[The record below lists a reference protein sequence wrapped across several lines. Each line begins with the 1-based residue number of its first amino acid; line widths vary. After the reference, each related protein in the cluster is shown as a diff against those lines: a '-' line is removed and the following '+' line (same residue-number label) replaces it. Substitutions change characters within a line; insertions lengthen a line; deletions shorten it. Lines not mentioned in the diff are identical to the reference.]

1 MSELIRTEEIAAAD
15 AGANGEETSRRAL
28 LRNLALVALAG
39 PLTEEAAAQVH
50 QHVAEAKKPA
60 AGPYKPKYFTAHEF
74 ETLAVLSEII
84 IPGARA
90 AGAAEFVDLLASNNM
105 EFAAP
110 FSGGMAWLDRE
121 FERRFQV
128 DFLKATGAQRTEVLD
143 LIAYRKNRTAEL
155 GPGIEFFDLAR
166 RMAADAYF
174 TSREGVKAIGF
185 MGNGAMAKFE
195 VPRAVLDYVNGR
207 SPV

>member
-15 AGANGEETSRRAL
+15 AVETSRRTL

-39 PLTEEAAAQVH
+39 PLTEEAAGQVH
-50 QHVAEAKKPA
+50 QHVAEAKKKA
-60 AGPYKPKYFTAHEF
+60 AGVYKPKYFTAHEF
-74 ETLAVLSEII
+74 ETLAVLSEMI

-110 FSGGMAWLDRE
+110 FSGGMLWLDHE
-121 FERRFQV
+121 FERRFQT
-128 DFLKATGAQRTEVLD
+128 DFLKAGAAQRKEVLD
-143 LIAYRKNRTAEL
+143 VIAYRKNATPEL

-185 MGNGAMAKFE
+185 MGNGAAAKFE
-195 VPRAVLDYVNGR
+195 VPAAVLEYVNGR